1 MLCVCVFGA
10 TVLVNNAEYT
20 RTLAHTLVALRVTL
34 IYGFFARFKNTT
46 KD

>member
-1 MLCVCVFGA
+1 MLCVFGA
-10 TVLVNNAEYT
+10 TVLVNNTEYT
-20 RTLAHTLVALRVTL
+20 RTLAHTLFGLRVTL